1 MRTTALD
8 EFVYPQA
15 PVTPR
20 DATADW
26 WRPEHDTPT
35 PAAAQ
40 LGGRIAF
47 GALIVF
53 TSILILSP
61 QAWFPAFRSLR
72 IALLAAAVAIVAHLL
87 DKVVLRRVGAQTHG
101 EVVIAFCLAAWAV
114 LTVPLSYWPG
124 GSVAVLTD
132 LFLKAIVFFWL
143 IGGVVTTRARL
154 QTFLRLLVICSI
166 PLAVTAVRNYQSGVF
181 VEASIRIAGY
191 DGSGLTANPND
202 MALMLNLMI
211 PLAAALL
218 AIERGVAW
226 RLVAAAALLLSATA
240 VVLTF
245 SRAGFITL
253 AGTGIVGLVALVK
266 RRPLMALFATLALAA
281 SSLLVP
287 QGYVERLSTITNIES
302 DPTGS
307 AQSRWSDLTVAADLV
322 VRNPVTGV
330 GLGQNVLAL
339 NQERGATWREVHNVY
354 LQYAVDLG
362 VPGLALF
369 LWLFVALFRSAGRI
383 RRHARSDMAF
393 RDIGIAAAGV
403 QVAFVAFAIA
413 AMFHPVAYQFYFFF
427 IAGLALA
434 VKNAFHAA
442 FASSRLT
449 QQSV

>member
-8 EFVYPQA
+8 EVVCPQA

-26 WRPEHDTPT
+26 WRPERDTPT

-40 LGGRIAF
+40 LGGRVAF

-53 TSILILSP
+53 TSILLLSP
-61 QAWFPAFRSLR
+61 QAWFPVFRSLR
-72 IALLAAAVAIVAHLL
+72 IALLAAGVAIVAHLL
-87 DKVVLRRVGAQTHG
+87 DKVVLRRAGAQTHG

-143 IGGVVTTRARL
+143 IGGLVTTLARL
-154 QTFLRLLVICSI
+154 RMFLRLLVICSI
-166 PLAVTAVRNYQSGVF
+166 PLAVTAARNYQSGVF

-191 DGSGLTANPND
+191 DGSGLAANPND

-218 AIERGVAW
+218 AIERGVGW
-226 RLVAAAALLLSATA
+226 RLVAAAALLLSTTA

-253 AGTGIVGLVALVK
+253 AGTGIVGLVALAK
-266 RRPLMALFATLALAA
+266 RRPLIALFATLALAA
-281 SSLLVP
+281 SPLVVP
-287 QGYVERLSTITNIES
+287 QGYLERLSTITNISS

-307 AQSRWSDLTVAADLV
+307 AQSRWTDLTVAANLV
-322 VRNPVTGV
+322 VRNPITGV

-339 NQERGATWREVHNVY
+339 NRERGATWREVHNVY

-369 LWLFVALFRSAGRI
+369 IWLFVAVFRSAGRV
-383 RRHARSDMAF
+383 RRHGTSDVAL

-434 VKNAFHAA
+434 AKNAFRAA

>member
-1 MRTTALD
+1 MTTAPLD
-8 EFVYPQA
+8 AFVCPQA
-15 PVTPR
+15 TVRPR
-20 DATADW
+20 QPSAPW
-26 WRPEHDTPT
+26 WRVEHLAPT
-35 PAAAQ
+35 SAAEQ
-40 LGGRIAF
+40 SGGNIAF
-47 GALIVF
+47 GALIAF

-61 QAWFPAFRSLR
+61 QVWFPVFRSLR
-72 IALLAAAVAIVAHLL
+72 IALLAAGVAIVAHLL
-87 DKVVLRRVGAQTHG
+87 DSIVLRRAGAQTHA

-143 IGGVVTTRARL
+143 IGGVVTTPARL
-154 QTFLRLLVICSI
+154 RTFLRLLVICAI
-166 PLAVTAVRNYQSGVF
+166 PLALTAVRNYRSGVF
-181 VEASIRIAGY
+181 VEASIRIVGY

-211 PLAAALL
+211 PFAAALL
-218 AIERGVAW
+218 AIERGVGW
-226 RLVAAAALLLSATA
+226 RLVAGAAVLLSAAA

-253 AGTGIVGLVALVK
+253 AGTGIIGLVTLAK
-266 RRPLMALFATLALAA
+266 RRPLMALFAAVALAA
-281 SSLLVP
+281 SPLMVP
-287 QGYVERLSTITNIES
+287 QGYLERLGTITNISS

-307 AQSRWSDLTVAADLV
+307 AQGRWSDLTVASDLV
-322 VRNPVTGV
+322 VRNPIIGV

-339 NQERGATWREVHNVY
+339 NRERGATWREVHNVY

-369 LWLFVALFRSAGRI
+369 LWLFVALFRSAGRV
-383 RRHARSDMAF
+383 RRHATSDAAC
-393 RDIGIAAAGV
+393 RDIAIVAGSV

-413 AMFHPVAYQFYFFF
+413 AMFHPVAYQFYFFC

-434 VKNAFHAA
+434 VKNAFQTA
-442 FASSRLT
+442 FASSRLM
-449 QQSV
+449 QQSA